1 MKTDDQTDDIQ
12 APSKAG
18 WPARYFSVIF
28 TAQRTLSDEDMYSL
42 TSERMVELAQQQPGF
57 LGLESVRGEDGI
69 GITVSY
75 WRDRAA
81 IRAWRIDVEH
91 LAAQQMGR
99 QEFYSWYHIRVAEV
113 VAHRTFDASAAVD
126 SQPDASMFDES
137 MHDPGGDDSGD
148 KESGHKE
155 SDGTTS

>member
-1 MKTDDQTDDIQ
+1 MTQSEQDMRVP

-18 WPARYFSVIF
+18 WPDRYFAVIF

-42 TSERMVELAQQQPGF
+42 TSQRMVELAQQQPGF

-75 WRDRAA
+75 WRDRES
-81 IRAWRIDVEH
+81 IRNWRINIEH

-113 VAHRTFDASAAVD
+113 VAHRTFDSQDAVD
-126 SQPDASMFDES
+126 AAHNPLPEDL
-137 MHDPGGDDSGD
+137 
-148 KESGHKE
+148 
-155 SDGTTS
+155 SDGQA

>member
-113 VAHRTFDASAAVD
+113 VAHRTFDSEDAVD
-126 SQPDASMFDES
+126 AAPASLPDDLSDDRS
-137 MHDPGGDDSGD
+137 GGQG
-148 KESGHKE
+148 
-155 SDGTTS
+155 

>member
-1 MKTDDQTDDIQ
+1 MDTDEQDMQVP

-18 WPARYFSVIF
+18 WPERYFTVIF

-42 TSERMVELAQQQPGF
+42 TSKRMVELAQQQQGF

-75 WRDRAA
+75 WRDRES
-81 IRAWRIDVEH
+81 IRGWRINMEH

-113 VAHRTFDASAAVD
+113 VAHRTFDSEDAVD
-126 SQPDASMFDES
+126 AAPASLPDDLSDDRS
-137 MHDPGGDDSGD
+137 GGQG
-148 KESGHKE
+148 
-155 SDGTTS
+155 

>member
-1 MKTDDQTDDIQ
+1 MDTDEQDMQVP

-18 WPARYFSVIF
+18 WPERYFSVIF

-42 TSERMVELAQQQPGF
+42 TSKRMVELAQQQPGF

-75 WRDRAA
+75 WRDRES
-81 IRAWRIDVEH
+81 IRGWRINMEH

-113 VAHRTFDASAAVD
+113 VAHRTFDAEDAVD
-126 SQPDASMFDES
+126 AAPASLPDDLSD
-137 MHDPGGDDSGD
+137 DRPGGQG
-148 KESGHKE
+148 
-155 SDGTTS
+155 

>member
-1 MKTDDQTDDIQ
+1 MDTDEQDMQVP

-18 WPARYFSVIF
+18 WPERYFTVIF
-28 TAQRTLSDEDMYSL
+28 TAQRTLSNEDMYSL
-42 TSERMVELAQQQPGF
+42 TSKRMVELAQQQQGF

-75 WRDRAA
+75 WRDRES
-81 IRAWRIDVEH
+81 IRGWRINMEH

-113 VAHRTFDASAAVD
+113 VAHRTFDSEDAVD
-126 SQPDASMFDES
+126 AAPASLPDDLSDDRS
-137 MHDPGGDDSGD
+137 GGQG
-148 KESGHKE
+148 
-155 SDGTTS
+155 

>member
-1 MKTDDQTDDIQ
+1 MKTDDQIDDIQ

>member
-1 MKTDDQTDDIQ
+1 MDTDEQDMQVP

-18 WPARYFSVIF
+18 WPERYFAVIF

-42 TSERMVELAQQQPGF
+42 TSKRMVELAQQQPGF

-75 WRDRAA
+75 WRDRES
-81 IRAWRIDVEH
+81 IRGWRINMEH

-113 VAHRTFDASAAVD
+113 VAHRTFDAEDAVD
-126 SQPDASMFDES
+126 AAPASLPDDLSDDRS
-137 MHDPGGDDSGD
+137 GGQG
-148 KESGHKE
+148 
-155 SDGTTS
+155 

>member
-1 MKTDDQTDDIQ
+1 MKTDDQNDDIQ

-113 VAHRTFDASAAVD
+113 VAQRTFDASAAVD

>member
-1 MKTDDQTDDIQ
+1 MDTEEQDMQVP

-18 WPARYFSVIF
+18 WPERYFTVIF

-42 TSERMVELAQQQPGF
+42 TSKRMVELAQQQPGF

-75 WRDRAA
+75 WRDRES
-81 IRAWRIDVEH
+81 IRGWRINMEH

-113 VAHRTFDASAAVD
+113 VAHRTFDAEDAVD
-126 SQPDASMFDES
+126 AAPASLPDDLSDDRS
-137 MHDPGGDDSGD
+137 GGQG
-148 KESGHKE
+148 
-155 SDGTTS
+155 